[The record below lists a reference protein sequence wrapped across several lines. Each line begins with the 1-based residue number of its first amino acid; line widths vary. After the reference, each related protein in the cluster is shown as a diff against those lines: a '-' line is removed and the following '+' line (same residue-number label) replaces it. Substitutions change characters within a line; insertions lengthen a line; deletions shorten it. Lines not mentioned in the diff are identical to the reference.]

1 MKIPLIII
9 SLLLKLIKPK
19 LNIHIIPHTHQDPG
33 WVLSFS
39 EFYSQKVHLIYD
51 NMLKQL
57 IESQE
62 RTFIICEVVNFEKWY
77 KYDIDE
83 AKRQIIRDLVEE
95 GRIEFAGGGQVMN
108 DEANPF
114 YQEIIDNMRTGLQFI
129 KSEFGKDVL
138 VGWQLDP
145 FGHSLSNAYIF
156 SKLGFKYLVMERIDF
171 QETMTR
177 IYNSNLEFFWKPLKN
192 KNNMIFTHIIPLH
205 YGLNFY
211 YPWLV
216 DPSFQQNIE
225 YREFTLNLIKVLNQT
240 RTGFKHD
247 HYLFFLGDDFT
258 FMPEQFIFQKI
269 EGIMNYTKHNKIYG
283 EEINMFYSTPSKY
296 FEEVLKE
303 KIDFRIEEQNEFF
316 PFAEKPFTY
325 WSGYFSS
332 RPYLKGLIRK
342 FSNSYMVFARLLVE
356 LRLNYLNEVPL
367 LTDEFKLIGFLMH
380 HDTITGTSKEYVN
393 ADFIKMIKTNQTHS
407 HKVIIDSLN
416 HVFQN
421 SFKLNTIVFNNE
433 IVDQNISLIYQF
445 KKQSS
450 NQAILGLYN
459 PGINGKLLINLEFE
473 EENNNL
479 EIIDNNGNKITSDFF
494 CYNITNFKYSNK
506 CILSFIWNFSQNIM
520 LYSFKLIKTNNPL
533 VNLLEMKNE
542 TIEILNNKG
551 RYKSIIFNPKNQNFI
566 IEYYQNNN
574 IEKYNFSIW
583 YGIYNTH
590 YASLPGEKLSPTRPR
605 ESNPDGAYIFTP
617 IEEFPNRI
625 NILFYDSK
633 IIKGNISTSFIFR
646 FENLCYSIITFYHE
660 PSFIKIDTI
669 FDENNKRG
677 EGKSYSMVI
686 DSDIEN
692 EIEINDK
699 IEPEIFTDSNGLK
712 MIKRIKN
719 YQKEFESIHNETI
732 SNNFY
737 PVTSMISMR
746 DKNNFEK
753 KITLFNDRPQSGGV
767 LKKGQ
772 FIILLNRKSI
782 TDDWKGLCEPLY
794 EKESFETYFK
804 LTHFIMLGNTIFEKN
819 TINYNYNFIYNYFHN
834 SPFFFSDISG
844 IETQFDLFHSEL
856 SDCILVSEN
865 IREQYQIVHNKL
877 IIGQYYVYFDDY
889 FISKKNE
896 NIGFVSLRFSNK
908 TIKIKI
914 DNNGITFNDNVIK
927 KFMGNQN
934 FDIKIREND
943 LVFIYYYFDE

>member
-1 MKIPLIII
+1 MKIPLILI

-19 LNIHIIPHTHQDPG
+19 LNIHLIPHTHQDPG
-33 WVLSFS
+33 WILSFS
-39 EFYSQKVHLIYD
+39 EFYTQRVHFIYD
-51 NMLKQL
+51 NMLKKL
-57 IESQE
+57 IQSQE

-77 KYDIDE
+77 NQDIDE
-83 AKRQIIRDLVEE
+83 SKRQIIRDLVKE

-108 DEANPF
+108 DEANPY
-114 YQEIIDNMRTGLQFI
+114 YQEIINNMRSGLQFI

-171 QETMTR
+171 QDTMTR

-192 KNNMIFTHIIPLH
+192 KNNMIFTHIIPIH

-216 DPSFQQNIE
+216 EKSFQNNTK
-225 YREFTLNLIKVLNQT
+225 YDNYTYNLIKVINQT
-240 RTGFKHD
+240 RSGFKHD
-247 HYLFFLGDDFT
+247 NYLFFLGDDFT
-258 FMPEQFIFQKI
+258 YMPEEFIFEKI
-269 EGIMNYTKHNKIYG
+269 EGIINYTKTNKING
-283 EEINMFYSTPSKY
+283 EEINMFYSTPSRY

-303 KIDFRIEEQNEFF
+303 NVNFRIEEQNEFF
-316 PFAEKPFTY
+316 PFAERPFTY
-325 WSGYFSS
+325 WTGYFSS

-367 LTDEFKLIGFLMH
+367 LTDEFKLIGFLIH

-393 ADFIKMIKTNQTHS
+393 LDFINMIKKNQTHS
-407 HKVIIDSLN
+407 YNVVTESLN
-416 HVFQN
+416 NVFQN
-421 SFKLNTIVFNNE
+421 SFKLNKIVFNNE
-433 IVDQNISLIYQF
+433 IVEQNISIIYEF
-445 KKQSS
+445 KENSS

-459 PGINGKLLINLEFE
+459 PGINGKLLINLEFIK
-473 EENNNL
+473 ENNNL
-479 EIIDNNGNKITSDFF
+479 EIFDNSGNKIISDFF
-494 CYNITNFKYSNK
+494 CFNIKDFNYSNK

-533 VNLLEMKNE
+533 PNILEINNDN
-542 TIEILNNKG
+542 IEVLNNIG
-551 RYKSIIFNPKNQNFI
+551 RYKSITFNKKNASFN
-566 IEYYQNNN
+566 IEYFQNNN

-590 YASLPGEKLSPTRPR
+590 FNNQTEQKSKTRPK

-617 IEEFPNRI
+617 IEEFPNKN
-625 NILFYDSK
+625 NIIFQNSK

-660 PSFIKIDTI
+660 PSFVKIDTI
-669 FDENNKRG
+669 FDEDKKRG
-677 EGKSYSMVI
+677 ESKSYSMVLE
-686 DSDIEN
+686 SDIEN
-692 EIEINDK
+692 EVRINDR
-699 IEPEIFTDSNGLK
+699 IEPEIFTDSNGLR
-712 MIKRIKN
+712 MIRRIKN
-719 YQKEFESIHNETI
+719 YQKEFESVHNETV

-737 PVTSMISMR
+737 PVTSMMSMR
-746 DKNNFEK
+746 DKNNFDR

-772 FIILLNRKSI
+772 FILLLNRKS
-782 TDDWKGLCEPLY
+782 TVDDWKGLCEPLY
-794 EKESFETYFK
+794 EKQSFETYFK
-804 LTHFIMLGNTIFEKN
+804 LTHFIMFGNTIFEKN
-819 TINYNYNFIYNYFHN
+819 TMNYNYNFIFNYFHN
-834 SPFFFSDISG
+834 TPFFFNDISG
-844 IETQFDLFHSEL
+844 IESQFDNVHSQL
-856 SDCILVSEN
+856 SECILVSEN

-877 IIGQYYVYFDDY
+877 IIGQYYVYYDDY
-889 FISKKNE
+889 FMNKKTE

-908 TIKIKI
+908 KISIKI

-927 KFMGNQN
+927 KIMGNQN